1 MPRHLLIFIIDEID
15 SIYLIGIE
23 TRLGRYRCALAL
35 RPRASRG
42 DKSPDRSVRASE
54 ESRGSER
61 PALTKDR
68 FIAASLMLRR
78 KAILVWVV
86 FSDCTDVPTSESYT
100 ALERLDAEGDGRLE
114 GLEGTLNGIPRR

>member
-1 MPRHLLIFIIDEID
+1 
-15 SIYLIGIE
+15 
-23 TRLGRYRCALAL
+23 
-35 RPRASRG
+35 
-42 DKSPDRSVRASE
+42 VRASE

>member
-1 MPRHLLIFIIDEID
+1 VCA
-15 SIYLIGIE
+15 SIE
-23 TRLGRYRCALAL
+23 A
-35 RPRASRG
+35 
-42 DKSPDRSVRASE
+42 ASE
-54 ESRGSER
+54 PGRQESRPQRESLGGISR
-61 PALTKDR
+61 QRAHGTDKDR

-114 GLEGTLNGIPRR
+114 GLEGTLNGIPCR